1 MLEVVWA
8 RMEEEGRAQERRLEE
23 ERRVVQECR
32 FGMMNEDGTVHG
44 MRPLRQDA
52 PDLTEL
58 LRLRWCDL
66 EGVCRYMATYQSY
79 RSSSKPEVC
88 GLHVH
93 GDDDNELLKILGMHK
108 ARPVGVIASQA
119 RGVRGMD
126 EGGMEMEED
135 ASGRSTDDD
144 VPSKSATDCA
154 VQDAEEEAE
163 ARRVLLLLLYAIKSL
178 VALNGWH
185 VPCRFSFFWR
195 GSMERALQV

>member
-1 MLEVVWA
+1 
-8 RMEEEGRAQERRLEE
+8 MEEEGRAQDRRLEE
-23 ERRVVQECR
+23 EGRVVQECG

-52 PDLTEL
+52 SDTTEL

-66 EGVCRYMATYQSY
+66 EGVCRYMATYQSFW
-79 RSSSKPEVC
+79 SSSKPEVC
-88 GLHVH
+88 GVSVH
-93 GDDDNELLKILGMHK
+93 DDNELLKILGMHK
-108 ARPVGVIASQA
+108 ARPVGVIACQA

-126 EGGMEMEED
+126 EDGMEMEED

-195 GSMERALQV
+195 GSMARALQV